1 MDNIPKKKVLITREK
16 IVEVPIVTP
25 TLTLAPVNTNFKIS
39 TNDILYIFIIGIIVL
54 LLSNK

>member
-1 MDNIPKKKVLITREK
+1 MDNTPKKKVLITREK

-25 TLTLAPVNTNFKIS
+25 TLTPAPVNTNFKIS
-39 TNDILYIFIIGIIVL
+39 TKDILYIFIIGTIVL